1 MSADRRRAPRLVPLG
16 ARQPDQKALARLQQA
31 WTFVVGPA
39 LADRTRPLRV
49 QRRVLVM
56 GCWELS
62 RIGPLREAAAA
73 VWPQIRERIHRALG
87 LNLTG
92 LQIVP
97 CDAPPETAST
107 PEDPD
112 PLRRALLLLEARRRE
127 RIRLGLE
134 SDSADWTP

>member
-1 MSADRRRAPRLVPLG
+1 MKRGTGLVPLG
-16 ARQPDQKALARLQQA
+16 ARLPSQKAEARLRQA
-31 WTFVVGPA
+31 WRFVVGPA

-49 QRRVLVM
+49 ERDVLVM

-62 RIGPLREAAAA
+62 RIATLREAAEA

-87 LNLTG
+87 LNLMG

-97 CDAPPETAST
+97 CDPPVEV
-107 PEDPD
+107 PEPPRDPD
-112 PLRRALLLLEARRRE
+112 PLRRALRLLEARRQE

-134 SDSADWTP
+134 CE

>member
-1 MSADRRRAPRLVPLG
+1 MKRNLRLVPIG
-16 ARQPDQKALARLQQA
+16 ARLPNQKAEARLRQA
-31 WTFVVGPA
+31 WRFVVGPA

-49 QRRVLVM
+49 ERDILVM

-62 RIGPLREAAAA
+62 RIATLREAAAA
-73 VWPQIRERIHRALG
+73 VWPQMRERIHRALG
-87 LNLTG
+87 LTLMG

-97 CDAPPETAST
+97 CDPPAET
-107 PEDPD
+107 PHDIQDPD

-134 SDSADWTP
+134 SE